1 MAGML
6 GLLLI
11 CDIVC
16 VGCSYLQVEI
26 IKSPLLILNMCLTP
40 MSWFVW
46 MLSLSSLLLSCADL
60 QGSFSLTLPV
70 GNDFLPDIKLLV
82 YAVFSDGEVVA
93 DVEQFEVEKCFR
105 HKVSRKH
112 TRNVIASLMCPG
124 LLWFVVPG
132 PVLSSSKWCKLAKP
146 DAQYFWLGNKTGNL
160 LLPEFQVL
168 LSTTPTG
175 KLCSRTK
182 PGPLELFSRPILHYW
197 LGNIL
202 SLILSLTQK
211 RSLSA

>member
-1 MAGML
+1 
-6 GLLLI
+6 
-11 CDIVC
+11 
-16 VGCSYLQVEI
+16 
-26 IKSPLLILNMCLTP
+26 
-40 MSWFVW
+40 

-124 LLWFVVPG
+124 LLWFLVLFYPHPNGVSWQNQMPSIFGWETRQVTSFSLNSKSCSPQHQLVSFAQGLNQVP
-132 PVLSSSKWCKLAKP
+132 LNSFLAP
-146 DAQYFWLGNKTGNL
+146 FSITDLGTYC
-160 LLPEFQVL
+160 P
-168 LSTTPTG
+168 SYSP
-175 KLCSRTK
+175 
-182 PGPLELFSRPILHYW
+182 
-197 LGNIL
+197 
-202 SLILSLTQK
+202 
-211 RSLSA
+211 